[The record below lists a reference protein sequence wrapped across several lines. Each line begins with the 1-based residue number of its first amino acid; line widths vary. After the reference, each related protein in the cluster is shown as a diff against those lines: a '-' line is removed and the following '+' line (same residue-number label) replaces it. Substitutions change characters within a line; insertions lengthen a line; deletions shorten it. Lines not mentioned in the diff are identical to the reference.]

1 MYNRFSNPTLTNCTF
16 IGNSAIFSA
25 GGMYNYKSSPI
36 LTNCTFIDNHAEFV
50 GAMMSRSSN
59 PTLNNCTL
67 SENSAEFW
75 SGGMGNYESR
85 ATLNNCILSANTS
98 SYMAGGIYNLKSNL
112 TLTNCTFTGNSAEH
126 GSGIEAYGSNVTLAN
141 SILWDNA
148 GKQGHEIYLGI
159 AIDPCTVSY
168 ISTAAVR
175 YTNQEDGPATVYVEP
190 GCTLNWALGNIDLDP
205 CFVEPGYW
213 DVNNVWV
220 EGDYHLLDGSPCIDA
235 GDPNY
240 VAGPNETDLDG
251 NPRVVDGDN
260 DGNSVVD
267 MGAYERIPELAELI
281 LDLADD
287 VMVLNLHE
295 GITNS
300 LEAKL
305 NAALRALEDENENND
320 AAAVNTLEA
329 FINAVEAQRGKKIP
343 EAEADAL
350 IAAAQEIIE
359 LLSDG

>member
-1 MYNRFSNPTLTNCTF
+1 M
-16 IGNSAIFSA
+16 
-25 GGMYNYKSSPI
+25 
-36 LTNCTFIDNHAEFV
+36 
-50 GAMMSRSSN
+50 
-59 PTLNNCTL
+59 
-67 SENSAEFW
+67 
-75 SGGMGNYESR
+75 
-85 ATLNNCILSANTS
+85 
-98 SYMAGGIYNLKSNL
+98 
-112 TLTNCTFTGNSAEH
+112 
-126 GSGIEAYGSNVTLAN
+126 
-141 SILWDNA
+141 
-148 GKQGHEIYLGI
+148 
-159 AIDPCTVSY
+159 
-168 ISTAAVR
+168 
-175 YTNQEDGPATVYVEP
+175 EP